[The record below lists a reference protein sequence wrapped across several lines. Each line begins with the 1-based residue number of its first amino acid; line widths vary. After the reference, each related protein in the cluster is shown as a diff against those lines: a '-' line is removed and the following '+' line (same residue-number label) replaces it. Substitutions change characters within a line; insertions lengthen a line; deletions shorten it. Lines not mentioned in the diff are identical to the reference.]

1 MKDLIPNSVEAR
13 DVAYHMHSYTNA
25 RALEQAGPMVIERG
39 EGIRV
44 FDNTGKSYIEAMAGL
59 WSVAVGFDEKRLA
72 DAAYAQMRKLPYYH
86 NFAQKAHGPVIDLAE
101 KLIAMAPV
109 PMSKVFFTNSG
120 SEANDT
126 IVKLIWYRSNAM
138 GKPEKKKII
147 SRLRGYHGVTALSAS
162 LTGLPNN
169 HKSFDLPLPGI
180 LHTMCPHYW
189 KEGLE
194 GESEEAFATRC
205 ADELEKMILAEGPET
220 VAAFIGEPIMGAGG
234 VVVPPAGYWQK
245 IQAVLDRYDVLLIA
259 DEVICGFGRTGRMFA
274 SETYGIRPDFLTM
287 SKQITSSYFPFSAF
301 MLNERVYE
309 PIADESNRIGVLG
322 HGFTG
327 AAHPV
332 GAAVALENIRIIEE
346 RDLVANSAETGA
358 YMLARLGE
366 LRDHPL
372 VGEVRG
378 KALIAAVEL
387 VAPEGREVEFQA
399 GALGTRMTRILT
411 ENGLFSRNVVDAMA
425 LCPPLIITRAEV
437 DEMVGI
443 IGRSLDELA
452 AGL

>member
-387 VAPEGREVEFQA
+387 VAPEGREAEFQA